1 LIQQNYLLLIPP
13 LIKRGGLEIKL
24 NNRKMI
30 YGYIR
35 VSSDKQTVE
44 NQRYEIKKFCKKNNM
59 KIDGWISDEGI
70 SGIKDP
76 EKRELGKL
84 LEKAKEG
91 DYILC
96 SELSRLGRSLMM
108 IMSIL
113 NECTKKKVN
122 IWTIKDNYRL
132 DNDISS
138 AVIAFAY
145 GLSAQIERQLI
156 SQRTKEALARK
167 KAEGIVLGRPRG
179 SKSEKTKLTG
189 KEKQIKELLE
199 KKVSYSAIG
208 RILGVHRL
216 TVSSFVKERLNKL

>member
-1 LIQQNYLLLIPP
+1 
-13 LIKRGGLEIKL
+13 
-24 NNRKMI
+24 MV

-35 VSSDKQTVE
+35 VSTDRQTVE
-44 NQRYEIKKFCKKNNM
+44 NQRFEIKNFCKKNNM

-70 SGIKDP
+70 SGTKDL

-84 LEKAKEG
+84 LEKAKAG

-108 IMSIL
+108 IMAIL

-167 KAEGIVLGRPRG
+167 KAEGVFIGRPKG
-179 SKSEKTKLTG
+179 SLSKKVKLTG
-189 KEKQIKELLE
+189 NEDKIRKYIKQGMSQREISLKL
-199 KKVSYSAIG
+199 KVSKGTVNRFIKREKLHQYKKINEN
-208 RILGVHRL
+208 IL
-216 TVSSFVKERLNKL
+216 

>member
-1 LIQQNYLLLIPP
+1 
-13 LIKRGGLEIKL
+13 
-24 NNRKMI
+24 MV

-35 VSSDKQTVE
+35 VSTDRQTVE
-44 NQRYEIKKFCKKNNM
+44 NQRFEIKNFCKKNNM

-70 SGIKDP
+70 SGTKDP

-84 LEKAKEG
+84 LEKAKAG

-108 IMSIL
+108 IMAIL
-113 NECTKKKVN
+113 NECKKKKVN

-167 KAEGIVLGRPRG
+167 KAEGVFIGRPKG
-179 SKSEKTKLTG
+179 SLSKKVKLTG
-189 KEKQIKELLE
+189 NEDKIRKYIKQGMSQREISLKL
-199 KKVSYSAIG
+199 KVSKGTVNRFIKREKLHQYKKINEN
-208 RILGVHRL
+208 IL
-216 TVSSFVKERLNKL
+216 

>member
-1 LIQQNYLLLIPP
+1 
-13 LIKRGGLEIKL
+13 
-24 NNRKMI
+24 MV

-35 VSSDKQTVE
+35 VSTDRQTVE
-44 NQRYEIKKFCKKNNM
+44 NQRYEIKNFCKKNDM

-70 SGIKDP
+70 SGTKDP

-84 LEKAKEG
+84 LEKAKAG

-108 IMSIL
+108 IMAIL

-167 KAEGIVLGRPRG
+167 KAEGIFIGRPKG
-179 SKSEKTKLTG
+179 SLSKKVKLTG
-189 KEKQIKELLE
+189 KEKDILKYIKQGMSQREISE
-199 KKVSYSAIG
+199 K
-208 RILGVHRL
+208 LGVSKG
-216 TVSSFVKERLNKL
+216 TVNRFIRREKLHNYKEK

>member
-1 LIQQNYLLLIPP
+1 
-13 LIKRGGLEIKL
+13 
-24 NNRKMI
+24 MV

-35 VSSDKQTVE
+35 VSTDRQTVE
-44 NQRYEIKKFCKKNNM
+44 NQRYEIKNFCKKNDM

-70 SGIKDP
+70 SGTKDP

-84 LEKAKEG
+84 LEKAKAG

-108 IMSIL
+108 IMAIL

-138 AVIAFAY
+138 AVKAFAY
-145 GLSAQIERQLI
+145 GLTAQIERQLI

-167 KAEGIVLGRPRG
+167 KAEGIFIGRPKG
-179 SKSEKTKLTG
+179 SLSKKVKLTG
-189 KEKQIKELLE
+189 KEKDILKYIKQGMSQREISE
-199 KKVSYSAIG
+199 K
-208 RILGVHRL
+208 LGVSKG
-216 TVSSFVKERLNKL
+216 TVNRFIRREKLHNYKENN

>member
-1 LIQQNYLLLIPP
+1 
-13 LIKRGGLEIKL
+13 
-24 NNRKMI
+24 MV

-35 VSSDKQTVE
+35 VSTDRQTVE
-44 NQRYEIKKFCKKNNM
+44 NQRFEIKNFCKKNNM

-70 SGIKDP
+70 SGTKDP

-84 LEKAKEG
+84 LEKAKAG

-108 IMSIL
+108 IMAIL

-167 KAEGIVLGRPRG
+167 KAEGVFIGRPKG
-179 SKSEKTKLTG
+179 SLSKKVKLTG
-189 KEKQIKELLE
+189 NEDKIRKYIKQGMSQREISLKL
-199 KKVSYSAIG
+199 KVSKG
-208 RILGVHRL
+208 
-216 TVSSFVKERLNKL
+216 TVNRFIKREKLHIYKKN

>member
-1 LIQQNYLLLIPP
+1 
-13 LIKRGGLEIKL
+13 
-24 NNRKMI
+24 
-30 YGYIR
+30 
-35 VSSDKQTVE
+35 
-44 NQRYEIKKFCKKNNM
+44 M

-70 SGIKDP
+70 SGTKDP

-84 LEKAKEG
+84 LEKAKAG

-108 IMSIL
+108 IMAIL
-113 NECTKKKVN
+113 NECTKKKIN

-167 KAEGIVLGRPRG
+167 KAEGVFIGRPKG
-179 SKSEKTKLTG
+179 SLSKKVKLTG
-189 KEKQIKELLE
+189 NEDKIRKYIKQGMSQREISLKL
-199 KKVSYSAIG
+199 KVSKGTVNRFIKREKLHQYKKINEN
-208 RILGVHRL
+208 IL
-216 TVSSFVKERLNKL
+216 

>member
-1 LIQQNYLLLIPP
+1 
-13 LIKRGGLEIKL
+13 
-24 NNRKMI
+24 MV

-35 VSSDKQTVE
+35 VSTDRQTVE
-44 NQRYEIKKFCKKNNM
+44 NQRFEIKNFCKKNNM

-70 SGIKDP
+70 SGTKDP

-84 LEKAKEG
+84 LEKAKAG

-96 SELSRLGRSLMM
+96 SELSRLGRRLMM
-108 IMSIL
+108 IMAIL

-167 KAEGIVLGRPRG
+167 KAEGVFIGRPKG
-179 SKSEKTKLTG
+179 SLSKKVKLTG
-189 KEKQIKELLE
+189 NEDKIRKYIKQGMSQREISLKL
-199 KKVSYSAIG
+199 KVSKGTVNRFIKREKLHQYKKINEN
-208 RILGVHRL
+208 IL
-216 TVSSFVKERLNKL
+216 

>member
-1 LIQQNYLLLIPP
+1 
-13 LIKRGGLEIKL
+13 
-24 NNRKMI
+24 MV

-35 VSSDKQTVE
+35 VSTDRQTVE
-44 NQRYEIKKFCKKNNM
+44 NQRYEIKNFCKKNDM

-70 SGIKDP
+70 SGTKDP

-84 LEKAKEG
+84 LTKVKSG

-108 IMSIL
+108 IMAIL
-113 NECTKKKVN
+113 NECSKKKVN

-167 KAEGIVLGRPRG
+167 KAEGLFIGRPKG
-179 SKSEKTKLTG
+179 SLSKKVKLTG
-189 KEKQIKELLE
+189 NEDKIRKYIKQGMSQREISLKL
-199 KKVSYSAIG
+199 KVSKGTVNRFIKREKLHQYKKINEN
-208 RILGVHRL
+208 IL
-216 TVSSFVKERLNKL
+216 

>member
-1 LIQQNYLLLIPP
+1 
-13 LIKRGGLEIKL
+13 
-24 NNRKMI
+24 MI
-30 YGYIR
+30 MVYGYIR
-35 VSSDKQTVE
+35 VSTDRQTVE
-44 NQRYEIKKFCKKNNM
+44 NQRYEIKNFCKKNDM

-70 SGIKDP
+70 SGTKDP

-84 LEKAKEG
+84 LTKVKSG

-108 IMSIL
+108 IMAIL
-113 NECTKKKVN
+113 NECSKKKVN

-167 KAEGIVLGRPRG
+167 KAEGVFIGRPKG
-179 SKSEKTKLTG
+179 SLSKKVKLTG
-189 KEKQIKELLE
+189 NEDKIRKYIKQGMSQREISLKL
-199 KKVSYSAIG
+199 KVSKGTVNRFIKREKLHQYKKINEN
-208 RILGVHRL
+208 IL
-216 TVSSFVKERLNKL
+216 

>member
-1 LIQQNYLLLIPP
+1 
-13 LIKRGGLEIKL
+13 
-24 NNRKMI
+24 MV

-35 VSSDKQTVE
+35 VSTDRQTVE
-44 NQRYEIKKFCKKNNM
+44 NQRFEIKNFCKKNDM

-70 SGIKDP
+70 SGTKDP

-84 LEKAKEG
+84 LGKVKAG

-108 IMSIL
+108 IMAIL

-167 KAEGIVLGRPRG
+167 KAEGVFIGRPKG
-179 SKSEKTKLTG
+179 SLSKKVKLTG
-189 KEKQIKELLE
+189 NEDKIRKYIKQGMSQREISLKL
-199 KKVSYSAIG
+199 KVSKGTVNRFIKREKLHQYKKINEN
-208 RILGVHRL
+208 IL
-216 TVSSFVKERLNKL
+216 

>member
-1 LIQQNYLLLIPP
+1 
-13 LIKRGGLEIKL
+13 
-24 NNRKMI
+24 MV

-35 VSSDKQTVE
+35 VSTDRQTVE
-44 NQRYEIKKFCKKNNM
+44 NQRYEIKNFCKKNDM

-70 SGIKDP
+70 SGTKDP

-84 LEKAKEG
+84 LEKAKAG

-108 IMSIL
+108 IMAIL
-113 NECTKKKVN
+113 KECTKKKVN

-167 KAEGIVLGRPRG
+167 KAEGVFIGRPKG
-179 SKSEKTKLTG
+179 SLSKKVKLTG
-189 KEKQIKELLE
+189 NEDKIRKYIKQGMSQREISLKL
-199 KKVSYSAIG
+199 KVSKGTVNRFIKREKLHQYKKINEN
-208 RILGVHRL
+208 IL
-216 TVSSFVKERLNKL
+216 

>member
-1 LIQQNYLLLIPP
+1 
-13 LIKRGGLEIKL
+13 
-24 NNRKMI
+24 MV

-35 VSSDKQTVE
+35 VSTDRQTVE
-44 NQRYEIKKFCKKNNM
+44 NQRYEIKNFCKKNDM

-70 SGIKDP
+70 SGTKDP

-84 LEKAKEG
+84 LEKAKAG

-108 IMSIL
+108 IMAIL

-156 SQRTKEALARK
+156 SQRTKEAWARK
-167 KAEGIVLGRPRG
+167 KAEGIFIGRPKG
-179 SKSEKTKLTG
+179 SLSKKVKLTG
-189 KEKQIKELLE
+189 KEKDILKYIKQGMSQREISE
-199 KKVSYSAIG
+199 K
-208 RILGVHRL
+208 LGVSKG
-216 TVSSFVKERLNKL
+216 TVNRFIRREKLHNYKENK

>member
-1 LIQQNYLLLIPP
+1 
-13 LIKRGGLEIKL
+13 
-24 NNRKMI
+24 MV

-35 VSSDKQTVE
+35 VSTDRQTVE
-44 NQRYEIKKFCKKNNM
+44 NQRYEIKNFCKKNDM

-70 SGIKDP
+70 SGTKDP

-84 LEKAKEG
+84 LEKAKVG

-108 IMSIL
+108 IMAIL

-167 KAEGIVLGRPRG
+167 KAEGIFIGRPKG
-179 SKSEKTKLTG
+179 SLSKKVKLTG
-189 KEKQIKELLE
+189 KEKDILKYIKQGMSQREISE
-199 KKVSYSAIG
+199 K
-208 RILGVHRL
+208 LGVSKG
-216 TVSSFVKERLNKL
+216 TVNRFIRREKLHNYKENN

>member
-1 LIQQNYLLLIPP
+1 
-13 LIKRGGLEIKL
+13 
-24 NNRKMI
+24 MV

-35 VSSDKQTVE
+35 VSTDRQTVE
-44 NQRYEIKKFCKKNNM
+44 NQRYEIKNFCKKNDM
-59 KIDGWISDEGI
+59 KIDGWTSDEGI
-70 SGIKDP
+70 SGTKDP

-84 LEKAKEG
+84 LEKAKAG

-108 IMSIL
+108 IMAIL

-167 KAEGIVLGRPRG
+167 KAEGIFIGRPKG
-179 SKSEKTKLTG
+179 SLSKKVKLTG
-189 KEKQIKELLE
+189 KEKDILKYIKQGMSQREISE
-199 KKVSYSAIG
+199 K
-208 RILGVHRL
+208 LGVSKG
-216 TVSSFVKERLNKL
+216 TVNRFIRREKLHNYKENN

>member
-1 LIQQNYLLLIPP
+1 
-13 LIKRGGLEIKL
+13 
-24 NNRKMI
+24 MV

-35 VSSDKQTVE
+35 VSTDRQTVE
-44 NQRYEIKKFCKKNNM
+44 NQRYEIKNFCKKNDM

-70 SGIKDP
+70 SGTKDP

-84 LEKAKEG
+84 LEKAKAG

-108 IMSIL
+108 IMAIL

-167 KAEGIVLGRPRG
+167 KAEGVFIGRPKG
-179 SKSEKTKLTG
+179 SLSKKVKLTG
-189 KEKQIKELLE
+189 NEDKIRKYIKQGMSQREISLKL
-199 KKVSYSAIG
+199 KVSKGTVNRFIKREKLHQYKKINEN
-208 RILGVHRL
+208 IL
-216 TVSSFVKERLNKL
+216 

>member
-1 LIQQNYLLLIPP
+1 
-13 LIKRGGLEIKL
+13 
-24 NNRKMI
+24 MV

-35 VSSDKQTVE
+35 VSTDRQTVE
-44 NQRYEIKKFCKKNNM
+44 NQRYEIKNFCKKNDM

-70 SGIKDP
+70 SGTKDP

-84 LEKAKEG
+84 LTKVKSG

-108 IMSIL
+108 IMAIL
-113 NECTKKKVN
+113 NECSKKKVN

-167 KAEGIVLGRPRG
+167 KAEGVFIGRPKG
-179 SKSEKTKLTG
+179 SLSKKVKLTG
-189 KEKQIKELLE
+189 NEDKIRKYIKQGMSQREISLKL
-199 KKVSYSAIG
+199 KVSKGTVNRFIKREKLHKYKKINEN
-208 RILGVHRL
+208 IL
-216 TVSSFVKERLNKL
+216 

>member
-1 LIQQNYLLLIPP
+1 
-13 LIKRGGLEIKL
+13 
-24 NNRKMI
+24 MV

-35 VSSDKQTVE
+35 VSTDRQTVE
-44 NQRYEIKKFCKKNNM
+44 NQRYEIKNFCKKNNM

-70 SGIKDP
+70 SGTKAP

-122 IWTIKDNYRL
+122 VWTIKDNYRL

-145 GLSAQIERQLI
+145 GISAQIERQLI

-167 KAEGIVLGRPRG
+167 KAEGVVLGRPKG
-179 SKSEKTKLTG
+179 HKSAKTKLTG
-189 KEKQIKELLE
+189 KEEQIIELLE
-199 KKVSYSAIG
+199 NNISYSAIG
-208 RILGVHRL
+208 RLTKVHRL
-216 TVSSFVKERLNKL
+216 TVASFVKRHNLKKE

>member
-1 LIQQNYLLLIPP
+1 
-13 LIKRGGLEIKL
+13 
-24 NNRKMI
+24 MV

-35 VSSDKQTVE
+35 VSTDKQTVE
-44 NQRYEIKKFCKKNNM
+44 NQRYEIKNFCKKNDM

-70 SGIKDP
+70 SGTKDP

-84 LEKAKEG
+84 LTKVKSG

-108 IMSIL
+108 IMAIL
-113 NECTKKKVN
+113 NECSKKKVN

-167 KAEGIVLGRPRG
+167 KAEGVFIGRPKG
-179 SKSEKTKLTG
+179 SLSKKVKLTG
-189 KEKQIKELLE
+189 NEDKIRKYIKQGMSQREISLKL
-199 KKVSYSAIG
+199 KVSKGTVNRFIKREKLHQYKKINEN
-208 RILGVHRL
+208 IL
-216 TVSSFVKERLNKL
+216 

>member
-1 LIQQNYLLLIPP
+1 
-13 LIKRGGLEIKL
+13 
-24 NNRKMI
+24 MV

-35 VSSDKQTVE
+35 VSTDRQTVE
-44 NQRYEIKKFCKKNNM
+44 NQRFEIKNFCKKNNM

-70 SGIKDP
+70 SGTKDP

-84 LEKAKEG
+84 LEKAKAG

-108 IMSIL
+108 IMAIL

-167 KAEGIVLGRPRG
+167 KAEGIFIGRPKG
-179 SKSEKTKLTG
+179 SISKKVKLTG
-189 KEKQIKELLE
+189 KEKDILKYIKQGMSQREISE
-199 KKVSYSAIG
+199 K
-208 RILGVHRL
+208 LGVSKG
-216 TVSSFVKERLNKL
+216 TVNRFIRREKLHNYKENR

>member
-1 LIQQNYLLLIPP
+1 
-13 LIKRGGLEIKL
+13 
-24 NNRKMI
+24 MV

-35 VSSDKQTVE
+35 VSTDRQTVE
-44 NQRYEIKKFCKKNNM
+44 NQRYEIKNFCKKNDM

-70 SGIKDP
+70 SGTKDP

-84 LEKAKEG
+84 LTKVKSG

-108 IMSIL
+108 IMAIL
-113 NECTKKKVN
+113 NECSKKKVN

-167 KAEGIVLGRPRG
+167 KAEGVFIGRPKG
-179 SKSEKTKLTG
+179 SLSRSVKLTG
-189 KEKQIKELLE
+189 NEDKIRKYIKQGMSQREISLKL
-199 KKVSYSAIG
+199 KVSKGTVNRFIKREKLHQYKKINEN
-208 RILGVHRL
+208 IL
-216 TVSSFVKERLNKL
+216 

>member
-1 LIQQNYLLLIPP
+1 
-13 LIKRGGLEIKL
+13 
-24 NNRKMI
+24 MV

-35 VSSDKQTVE
+35 VSTDRQTVE
-44 NQRYEIKKFCKKNNM
+44 NQRYEIKNFCKKNDM

-70 SGIKDP
+70 SGTKDP

-84 LEKAKEG
+84 LEKAKAG

-108 IMSIL
+108 IMAIL

-167 KAEGIVLGRPRG
+167 KAEGIFIGRPKG
-179 SKSEKTKLTG
+179 SLSKKVKLTG
-189 KEKQIKELLE
+189 KEKDILKYIKQGMSQREISE
-199 KKVSYSAIG
+199 K
-208 RILGVHRL
+208 LGVSKG
-216 TVSSFVKERLNKL
+216 TVNRFIRREKLHNYKENN

>member
-1 LIQQNYLLLIPP
+1 
-13 LIKRGGLEIKL
+13 
-24 NNRKMI
+24 MV

-35 VSSDKQTVE
+35 VSTDRQTVE
-44 NQRYEIKKFCKKNNM
+44 NQRYEIKNFCKKNDM

-70 SGIKDP
+70 SGTKDP

-84 LEKAKEG
+84 LTRVKSG

-108 IMSIL
+108 IMAIL
-113 NECTKKKVN
+113 NECSKKKVN

-167 KAEGIVLGRPRG
+167 KAEGVFIGRPKG
-179 SKSEKTKLTG
+179 SLSKKVKLTG
-189 KEKQIKELLE
+189 NEDKIRKYIKQGMSQREISLKL
-199 KKVSYSAIG
+199 KVSKGTVNRFIKREKLHQYKKINEN
-208 RILGVHRL
+208 IL
-216 TVSSFVKERLNKL
+216 

>member
-1 LIQQNYLLLIPP
+1 
-13 LIKRGGLEIKL
+13 
-24 NNRKMI
+24 MV

-35 VSSDKQTVE
+35 VSTDRRTVE
-44 NQRYEIKKFCKKNNM
+44 NQRYEIKNFCKKNDM

-70 SGIKDP
+70 SGTKDP

-84 LEKAKEG
+84 LEKAKAG

-108 IMSIL
+108 IMAIL
-113 NECTKKKVN
+113 KECTKKKVN

-167 KAEGIVLGRPRG
+167 KAEGVFIGRPKG
-179 SKSEKTKLTG
+179 SLSKKVKLTG
-189 KEKQIKELLE
+189 NEDKIRKYIKQGMSQREISLKL
-199 KKVSYSAIG
+199 KVSKGTVNRFIKREKLHQYKKINEN
-208 RILGVHRL
+208 IL
-216 TVSSFVKERLNKL
+216 

>member
-1 LIQQNYLLLIPP
+1 
-13 LIKRGGLEIKL
+13 
-24 NNRKMI
+24 MV

-84 LEKAKEG
+84 LEKTKEG

-122 IWTIKDNYRL
+122 VWTIKDNYRL

-138 AVIAFAY
+138 TVIAFAY

-189 KEKQIKELLE
+189 MEKQIKELLE
-199 KKVSYSAIG
+199 KKVSYSALG

-216 TVSSFVKERLNKL
+216 TVSSFIKNRLYNNENIL

>member
-1 LIQQNYLLLIPP
+1 
-13 LIKRGGLEIKL
+13 
-24 NNRKMI
+24 MV

-35 VSSDKQTVE
+35 VSTDRQTVE
-44 NQRYEIKKFCKKNNM
+44 NQRFEIKNFCKKNNM

-70 SGIKDP
+70 SGTKDP

-84 LEKAKEG
+84 LEKAKAG

-108 IMSIL
+108 IMAIL

-167 KAEGIVLGRPRG
+167 KAEGVVLGRPKG
-179 SKSEKTKLTG
+179 HKSAKTKLTG
-189 KEKQIKELLE
+189 KEEQIIELLE
-199 KKVSYSAIG
+199 NNISYSAIG
-208 RILGVHRL
+208 RLTKVHRL
-216 TVSSFVKERLNKL
+216 TVASFVKRHNLKKE

>member
-1 LIQQNYLLLIPP
+1 
-13 LIKRGGLEIKL
+13 
-24 NNRKMI
+24 MV

-44 NQRYEIKKFCKKNNM
+44 NQRYEIKSFCKKNNM

-70 SGIKDP
+70 SGTKAP

-84 LEKAKEG
+84 LEKAKAG

-122 IWTIKDNYRL
+122 VWTIKDNYRL

-145 GLSAQIERQLI
+145 GISAQIERQLI

-167 KAEGIVLGRPRG
+167 KAEGMVLGRPKG
-179 SKSEKTKLTG
+179 SKPSKTKLTG
-189 KEKQIKELLE
+189 MEKQIKELLD
-199 KKVSYSAIG
+199 KNVSHSAIG
-208 RILGVHRL
+208 RILGVHRI
-216 TVSSFVKERLNKL
+216 TVSSFIKNRMCNNENIL

>member
-1 LIQQNYLLLIPP
+1 
-13 LIKRGGLEIKL
+13 
-24 NNRKMI
+24 MV

-35 VSSDKQTVE
+35 VSTDRQTVE
-44 NQRYEIKKFCKKNNM
+44 NQRYEIKNFCKKNDM

-70 SGIKDP
+70 SGTKDP

-84 LEKAKEG
+84 LTKVKSG

-108 IMSIL
+108 IMAIL
-113 NECTKKKVN
+113 NECSKKKVN

-167 KAEGIVLGRPRG
+167 KAEGVFIGRPKG
-179 SKSEKTKLTG
+179 SLSKKVKLTG
-189 KEKQIKELLE
+189 NEDKIRKYIKQGMSQREISLKL
-199 KKVSYSAIG
+199 KVSKG
-208 RILGVHRL
+208 
-216 TVSSFVKERLNKL
+216 TVNRFIKREKLHIYKKN

>member
-1 LIQQNYLLLIPP
+1 
-13 LIKRGGLEIKL
+13 
-24 NNRKMI
+24 MV

-44 NQRYEIKKFCKKNNM
+44 NQRYEIKNFCKKNNM

-70 SGIKDP
+70 SGTKAP

-108 IMSIL
+108 IMAIL

-167 KAEGIVLGRPRG
+167 KAEGVFIGRPKG
-179 SKSEKTKLTG
+179 SLSKKVKLTG
-189 KEKQIKELLE
+189 NEDKIRKYIKQGMSQREISLKL
-199 KKVSYSAIG
+199 KVSKGTVNRFIKREKLHQYKKINEN
-208 RILGVHRL
+208 IL
-216 TVSSFVKERLNKL
+216 

>member
-1 LIQQNYLLLIPP
+1 
-13 LIKRGGLEIKL
+13 
-24 NNRKMI
+24 MV

-35 VSSDKQTVE
+35 VSTDRQTVE
-44 NQRYEIKKFCKKNNM
+44 NQRYEIKNFCKKNDM

-70 SGIKDP
+70 SGTKDP

-84 LEKAKEG
+84 LTKVKSG

-108 IMSIL
+108 IMAIL
-113 NECTKKKVN
+113 NECSKKKVN

-167 KAEGIVLGRPRG
+167 KAEGVFIGRPKG
-179 SKSEKTKLTG
+179 SLSKKVKLTG
-189 KEKQIKELLE
+189 NEDKIRKYIKQGMSQREISLKL
-199 KKVSYSAIG
+199 KVSKGTVNRFNKREKLHQYKKINEN
-208 RILGVHRL
+208 IL
-216 TVSSFVKERLNKL
+216 

>member
-1 LIQQNYLLLIPP
+1 
-13 LIKRGGLEIKL
+13 
-24 NNRKMI
+24 MV

-35 VSSDKQTVE
+35 VSTDRQTVE
-44 NQRYEIKKFCKKNNM
+44 NQHYEIKNFCKKNDM

-70 SGIKDP
+70 SGTKDP

-84 LEKAKEG
+84 LEKAKAG

-108 IMSIL
+108 IMAIL

-167 KAEGIVLGRPRG
+167 KAEGIFIGRPKG
-179 SKSEKTKLTG
+179 SLSKKVKLTG
-189 KEKQIKELLE
+189 KEKDILKYIKQGMSQREISE
-199 KKVSYSAIG
+199 K
-208 RILGVHRL
+208 LGVSKG
-216 TVSSFVKERLNKL
+216 TVNRFIRREKLHNYKENN

>member
-1 LIQQNYLLLIPP
+1 
-13 LIKRGGLEIKL
+13 
-24 NNRKMI
+24 MV

-35 VSSDKQTVE
+35 VSTDRQTVE
-44 NQRYEIKKFCKKNNM
+44 NQRYEIKNFYKKNDM

-70 SGIKDP
+70 SGTKDP

-84 LEKAKEG
+84 LEKAKAG

-108 IMSIL
+108 IMAIL
-113 NECTKKKVN
+113 NECTKKKIN

-167 KAEGIVLGRPRG
+167 KAEGVFIGRPKG
-179 SKSEKTKLTG
+179 SLSKKVKLTG
-189 KEKQIKELLE
+189 NEDKIRKYIKQGMSQREISLKL
-199 KKVSYSAIG
+199 KVSKGTVNRFIKREKLHQYKKINEN
-208 RILGVHRL
+208 IL
-216 TVSSFVKERLNKL
+216 

>member
-1 LIQQNYLLLIPP
+1 
-13 LIKRGGLEIKL
+13 
-24 NNRKMI
+24 MV

-35 VSSDKQTVE
+35 VSTDRQTVE
-44 NQRYEIKKFCKKNNM
+44 NQRYEIKNFCKKNDM

-70 SGIKDP
+70 SGTKDP

-84 LEKAKEG
+84 LTKVKSG

-108 IMSIL
+108 IMAIL
-113 NECTKKKVN
+113 NECSKKKVN

-167 KAEGIVLGRPRG
+167 KAEGVFIGRPKG
-179 SKSEKTKLTG
+179 SLSKKVKLTG
-189 KEKQIKELLE
+189 NEDKIRKYIKQGMSQREISLKL
-199 KKVSYSAIG
+199 KVSKGTVNRFIKREKLHQYKKINEN
-208 RILGVHRL
+208 IL
-216 TVSSFVKERLNKL
+216 